1 MSTFRRYLVAAILA
15 ILYAPKYVL
24 EAGKWVLRAVAAPP
38 MPAGLEVEQ
47 AMDAVRAAA
56 APTPA
61 PAADTVQASDTVP
74 VAAPFASR
82 TASETDEAIVAWG
95 RLARAY
101 AHARLTGAAEPD
113 LRDLDEPAEA
123 WLRGLSRFACE
134 RVLDFD
140 ARRVADHM
148 LGYHLIR
155 GLPRCMT
162 RPEWLS
168 QPIELAPGDELY
180 ETVKADLDRD
190 PSLVPGY
197 RVAA

>member
-1 MSTFRRYLVAAILA
+1 MRRLLIAAILA
-15 ILYAPKYVL
+15 ILAAPRFVL
-24 EAGKWVLRAVAAPP
+24 EAGKWVLRTFSAPP
-38 MPAGLEVEQ
+38 MPQGLEVEQ

-61 PAADTVQASDTVP
+61 PAADTVQAEDTVR
-74 VAAPFASR
+74 VAPPFVSR

-95 RLARAY
+95 KAARAY
-101 AHARLTGAAEPD
+101 VLARLTGAAEPD
-113 LRDLDEPAEA
+113 LRNLDEPAEA
-123 WLRGLSRFACE
+123 WLRGLTRFECE

-148 LGYHLIR
+148 LGYHLIK

-168 QPIELAPGDELY
+168 QPIELTPGDELY
-180 ETVKADLDRD
+180 EAVKADLDRD

-197 RVAA
+197 RIAA